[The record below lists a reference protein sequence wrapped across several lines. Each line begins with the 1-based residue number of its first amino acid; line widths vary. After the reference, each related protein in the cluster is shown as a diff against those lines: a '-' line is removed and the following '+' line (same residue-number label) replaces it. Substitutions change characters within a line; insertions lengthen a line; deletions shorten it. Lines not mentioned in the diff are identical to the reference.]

1 MKVVILAGGIGT
13 RLSEETT
20 KIPKPL
26 VNIGNMPIIWHIMKY
41 YYHYRFNDFVI
52 CAGYKQHLFK
62 EYFANYNMNN
72 NDVRIFKNRTI
83 NNYSG
88 DTTEDWSIIISNTG
102 ENTGTG
108 GRLKKVKKYIEYNWK
123 DESDNFFMTYGD
135 GLSNVDLNK
144 LLEFHKSHN
153 KLATLTSIEAKGK
166 YGVLDIEKDRVKSFN
181 EKPEEEKRINGGFM
195 VLNKKVLD
203 YIEDDSTMF
212 EQEPLQILAKDNQL
226 MAYHHDGF
234 WKSMDILKEKEELNE
249 MWNNNKAPWRIW

>member
-41 YYHYRFNDFVI
+41 YYYYRFNDFVI

-62 EYFANYNMNN
+62 EYFANYA
-72 NDVRIFKNRTI
+72 I
-83 NNYSG
+83 NNG
-88 DTTEDWSIIISNTG
+88 DIFLCKNKIINYGINKIENWKIVISDTG

-108 GRLKKVKKYIEYNWK
+108 GRLKRIKKYIENDYKNC
-123 DESDNFFMTYGD
+123 DNFFMTYGD

-144 LLEFHKSHN
+144 LLEFHKSHG
-153 KLATLTSIEAKGK
+153 KLATLTSIEPKGK

-181 EKPEEEKRINGGFM
+181 EKPRSKRRINGGFM
-195 VLNKKVLD
+195 ILNKKVLD
-203 YIEDDSTMF
+203 YIKDNSTMF
-212 EQEPLQILAKDNQL
+212 EQEPLQKLAKDNQL

-234 WKSMDILKEKEELNE
+234 WKAMDILKEKEELND
-249 MWNNNKAPWRIW
+249 MWVNNKAPWRIW